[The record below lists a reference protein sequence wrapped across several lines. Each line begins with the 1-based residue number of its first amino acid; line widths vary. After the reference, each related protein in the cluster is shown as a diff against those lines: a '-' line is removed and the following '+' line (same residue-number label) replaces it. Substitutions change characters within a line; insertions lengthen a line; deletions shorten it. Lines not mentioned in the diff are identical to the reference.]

1 MAEEIKDE
9 KKDETIDIQAE
20 VEKAR
25 KQERDK
31 LHADIERLKA
41 EVAEKAKTC
50 NENYVTISNLQKE
63 LETHKKLLG
72 EVDSKVAKAKEDGK
86 VEASKDL
93 DALKA
98 ELEDYK
104 AKLAK
109 AEKDFSDYKAREE
122 FLQDAKRE
130 PALLRG
136 SLEWLSRRASY
147 PFRELLFQHKQAD
160 EDAGK
165 QHGACNHL
173 QHGDQSEEGTQS
185 HGFQRVAAKGC
196 HNNGHDGA
204 NRADQ
209 RLGGGLQALVGQAVN
224 QLN

>member
-9 KKDETIDIQAE
+9 EKDKTIDIQAE

-86 VEASKDL
+86 VEANKDL

-109 AEKDFSDYKAREE
+109 AEKDFSDYKANEELKAYRATKVADIDEE
-122 FLQDAKRE
+122 FRDLVRGATKEEIDASYEQVKGIQNTVKEKYKVRE
-130 PALLRG
+130 PLPDPKNKGKAPTKTDDLLKKLN
-136 SLEWLSRRASY
+136 SMTLEEYA
-147 PFRELLFQHKQAD
+147 QAR
-160 EDAGK
+160 K
-165 QHGACNHL
+165 N
-173 QHGDQSEEGTQS
+173 S
-185 HGFQRVAAKGC
+185 FK
-196 HNNGHDGA
+196 
-204 NRADQ
+204 
-209 RLGGGLQALVGQAVN
+209 
-224 QLN
+224 